1 MSDRTRREAAKM
13 LRAAKM
19 HEGPE
24 QPRCSNADKMHRG
37 RSSQDVRM
45 QSKCTEVGAAKMP
58 ACRQDAQRLEQPR
71 CTRGRRRQ
79 DARRSGAAKMHRG
92 RSSQDAEVQTRCLK
106 EQSSQDAQGPEQ
118 PRCTEAELAKS
129 EERTRGKGHPA
140 SKEPRAEWEQ
150 FSIELHNRQRL
161 VASRVSRRVHA
172 LRDGRRGK
180 ASLIHEPTWPP
191 RSEERQR

>member
-1 MSDRTRREAAKM
+1 MFECRQDAPRS
-13 LRAAKM
+13 
-19 HEGPE
+19 E
-24 QPRCSNADKMHRG
+24 QPRCPNA
-37 RSSQDVRM
+37 V
-45 QSKCTEVGAAKMP
+45 
-58 ACRQDAQRLEQPR
+58 
-71 CTRGRRRQ
+71 
-79 DARRSGAAKMHRG
+79 KMHRG
-92 RSSQDAEVQTRCLK
+92 RSSQDARVQTRCTEVGAAKMHQREAQTRCTK
-106 EQSSQDAQGPEQ
+106 ERSSQDAQGPEQ